1 MKEVFINRSK
11 QLANKAK
18 YMATRKR
25 NWFAVVGTSIMIM
38 LWLITDPDMNI
49 VTNMPAGAKILD
61 IFTVLSKGVIYM
73 LAVHMGRKYILD
85 YINFAALINKA
96 AETSEGAGKAA
107 IAVSIYTLAMAIAVY
122 AAVNV
127 I

>member
-1 MKEVFINRSK
+1 MM
-11 QLANKAK
+11 ANKAK
-18 YMATRKR
+18 SMVSRKR
-25 NWFAVVGTSIMIM
+25 NWFAVIGTTIMIL
-38 LWLITDPDMNI
+38 LWLVTDPDMNI
-49 VTNMPAGAKILD
+49 IQNMPAGAKVLD

-73 LAVHMGRKYILD
+73 MAVHMGRKYILD
-85 YINFAALINKA
+85 YINFAELIHKA

-107 IAVSIYTLAMAIAVY
+107 IAVAIYTVAMAIAVY

>member
-1 MKEVFINRSK
+1 MKEVFINR
-11 QLANKAK
+11 AK
-18 YMATRKR
+18 SMASRKR
-25 NWFAVVGTSIMIM
+25 NWFAVIGTSIMIF
-38 LWLITDPDMNI
+38 LWLITDPDMRI
-49 VTNMPAGAKILD
+49 VTDLPAGAKILD

-85 YINFAALINKA
+85 YVNLKALIDKA

-107 IAVSIYTLAMAIAVY
+107 IAVSVYTLAMAIAVY